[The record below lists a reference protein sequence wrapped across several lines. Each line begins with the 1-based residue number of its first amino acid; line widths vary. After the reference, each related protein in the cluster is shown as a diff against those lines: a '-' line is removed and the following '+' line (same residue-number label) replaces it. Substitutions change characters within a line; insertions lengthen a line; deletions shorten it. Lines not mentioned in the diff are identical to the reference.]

1 MELLGKSKTYT
12 IGIWYAFIIQ
22 FFHGYYGRRRLW
34 KTMGT
39 AICMTI
45 SGFCIFY
52 GIMIRAI
59 GSGTLFFLV
68 WFALAAGSAGLGL
81 LIHRGIWAALPGGIR
96 ILCYA
101 ILGAGVLF
109 FLVFLAFLST
119 GWWAAGAENLDYIIV
134 LGAQISENGPSAVLQ
149 YRLDRAADYLE
160 QNPDTVCIV
169 SGAQGRNE
177 PCTEAE
183 GMADY
188 LLTKGIPAE
197 RILQEREAHTTAENL
212 AYSRKLMPEGSSVGI
227 VTNNFH
233 VFRALQIAREQGLED
248 AVGIAAGAKP
258 FYQLN
263 NILREYLAEIK
274 YLISRIVS

>member
-1 MELLGKSKTYT
+1 
-12 IGIWYAFIIQ
+12 
-22 FFHGYYGRRRLW
+22 
-34 KTMGT
+34 MG
-39 AICMTI
+39 
-45 SGFCIFY
+45 
-52 GIMIRAI
+52 
-59 GSGTLFFLV
+59 
-68 WFALAAGSAGLGL
+68 ALS
-81 LIHRGIWAALPGGIR
+81 
-96 ILCYA
+96 
-101 ILGAGVLF
+101 

-119 GWWAAGAENLDYIIV
+119 GWRAAGTKHLDYIIV

-149 YRLDRAADYLE
+149 YRLDRAVEYLE

-188 LLTKGIPAE
+188 LLAKGIPAE
-197 RILQEREAHTTAENL
+197 RILQEREARTTAENL

-274 YLISRIVS
+274 YLIFRIVS

>member
-1 MELLGKSKTYT
+1 MRRFLR
-12 IGIWYAFIIQ
+12 Q
-22 FFHGYYGRRRLW
+22 YGRL
-34 KTMGT
+34 
-39 AICMTI
+39 
-45 SGFCIFY
+45 
-52 GIMIRAI
+52 
-59 GSGTLFFLV
+59 TL
-68 WFALAAGSAGLGL
+68 ALAA
-81 LIHRGIWAALPGGIR
+81 
-96 ILCYA
+96 
-101 ILGAGVLF
+101 V
-109 FLVFLAFLST
+109 LAFCAVLPLLFQQSRAIETGSWGLSFRT
-119 GWWAAGAENLDYIIV
+119 EGKAPVGNASADALRRYDAVYLGDETEKKLYLTFDAGY
-134 LGAQISENGPSAVLQ
+134 ENGCTAPI
-149 YRLDRAADYLE
+149 LDALEKHNVKAAFFVVGNYLE

-197 RILQEREAHTTAENL
+197 RILQEREARTTAENL

>member
-1 MELLGKSKTYT
+1 MLCNS
-12 IGIWYAFIIQ
+12 
-22 FFHGYYGRRRLW
+22 
-34 KTMGT
+34 
-39 AICMTI
+39 
-45 SGFCIFY
+45 
-52 GIMIRAI
+52 
-59 GSGTLFFLV
+59 GSG
-68 WFALAAGSAGLGL
+68 SAVLSC
-81 LIHRGIWAALPGGIR
+81 ISRFSSTDGGQP
-96 ILCYA
+96 
-101 ILGAGVLF
+101 
-109 FLVFLAFLST
+109 
-119 GWWAAGAENLDYIIV
+119 GAENLDYIIV

-227 VTNNFH
+227 VNHNFH